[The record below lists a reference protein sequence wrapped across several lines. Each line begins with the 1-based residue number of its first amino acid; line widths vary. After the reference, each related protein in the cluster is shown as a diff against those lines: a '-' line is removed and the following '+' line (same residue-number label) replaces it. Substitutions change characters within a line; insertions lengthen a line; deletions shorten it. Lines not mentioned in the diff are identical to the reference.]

1 MSELDTLK
9 PPAVVDVQDLSI
21 DYHRPGHQTYRAVS
35 SASLTLGERE
45 IVGIVGES
53 GSGKTSL
60 AMCVAGLVDATEGI
74 VKVRGQDDSTR
85 GRRARLNRRADV
97 QVVFQNPYE
106 ALDGRQR
113 LDRGLKELRSI
124 HPERT
129 SWATDAELFDL
140 VGLSDVL
147 LTRYPHEIS
156 GGQAQRVAIARALL
170 LRPVVLV
177 ADEPTSAL
185 DVSVQARLLKLLGEL
200 RDSQNLSIF
209 FISHDLGVVRQL
221 CDRVYVMERSKIVE
235 SGAARDVFDRP
246 QHPYTERLLSFV
258 PGRTGNLVG
267 EEISGA
273 STCIVTVE
281 SREMT

>member
-1 MSELDTLK
+1 MTAA
-9 PPAVVDVQDLSI
+9 PRAVVEVEDLSI
-21 DYHRPGHQTYRAVS
+21 DYHRRGHPTMRAVS
-35 SASLTLGERE
+35 SASLTVGEQE

-60 AMCVAGLVDATEGI
+60 AMCVAGLVEPTEGI
-74 VKVRGQDDSTR
+74 VAVRGQHDAAR
-85 GRRARLNRRADV
+85 GRRARLDRRADV

-106 ALDGRQR
+106 ALDARQR

-124 HPERT
+124 HPQRT
-129 SWATDAELFDL
+129 AWTTDAELFDL

-185 DVSVQARLLKLLGEL
+185 DVSVQARLLKLLGHL
-200 RDSQNLSIF
+200 RDSQSLSIL

-235 SGAARDVFDRP
+235 SGSAQDVFDSP
-246 QHPYTERLLSFV
+246 QHPYTDRLLSFV
-258 PGRTGNLVG
+258 PGRTGNVVG
-267 EEISGA
+267 EEVAGA
-273 STCIVTVE
+273 SVDVVGVE
-281 SREMT
+281 ARQTA